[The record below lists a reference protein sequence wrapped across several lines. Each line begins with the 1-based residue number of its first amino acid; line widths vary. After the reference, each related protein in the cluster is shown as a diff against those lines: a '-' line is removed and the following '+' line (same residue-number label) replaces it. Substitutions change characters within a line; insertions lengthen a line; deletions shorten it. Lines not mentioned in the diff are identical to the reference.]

1 MGPRG
6 RAGVLAV
13 ILVLVLAGAYV
24 AVAGGF
30 RLPGPSG
37 PGAGTADAGGVA
49 GGDGTLV
56 DVAGTGDVPEV
67 GALAPDFTA
76 VTLDGDEVTLSEF
89 RGRPVWLTF
98 GATWCASCRVE
109 APDIQAAYEESDDTV
124 VLAVY
129 LSEDADDVRPYVE
142 RLGMTFTHLP
152 DPDAD
157 ALLHRPRGRGE
168 GAEVRGAEPPA
179 DGRGAGRDRGVA
191 EAEGAALSASA
202 PGAPA
207 RAGVASCR
215 HHGRH

>member
-152 DPDAD
+152 DPDERLASRFHVIGVPMHYFIDREGVVRALKFGVLSRPQMD
-157 ALLHRPRGRGE
+157 AEL
-168 GAEVRGAEPPA
+168 AAI
-179 DGRGAGRDRGVA
+179 AG
-191 EAEGAALSASA
+191 
-202 PGAPA
+202 
-207 RAGVASCR
+207 
-215 HHGRH
+215 

>member
-129 LSEDADDVRPYVE
+129 LSEDADDVRP
-142 RLGMTFTHLP
+142 
-152 DPDAD
+152 D

>member
-37 PGAGTADAGGVA
+37 PGAWTADAGGVA

-129 LSEDADDVRPYVE
+129 LSEDAGDVRPYVE

-152 DPDAD
+152 DPDERLASRFHVIGVPMHYFIDREGVVRALKFGVLSRPQMD
-157 ALLHRPRGRGE
+157 AEL
-168 GAEVRGAEPPA
+168 AAI
-179 DGRGAGRDRGVA
+179 AG
-191 EAEGAALSASA
+191 
-202 PGAPA
+202 
-207 RAGVASCR
+207 
-215 HHGRH
+215 

>member
-129 LSEDADDVRPYVE
+129 LSEDAGDVRPYVE

-152 DPDAD
+152 DPDERLASRFHVIGVPMHYFIDREGVVRALKFGVLSRPQMD
-157 ALLHRPRGRGE
+157 AEL
-168 GAEVRGAEPPA
+168 
-179 DGRGAGRDRGVA
+179 
-191 EAEGAALSASA
+191 AAI
-202 PGAPA
+202 A
-207 RAGVASCR
+207 R
-215 HHGRH
+215 

>member
-30 RLPGPSG
+30 RRPGPSG

-152 DPDAD
+152 DPDERLASRFHVIGVPMHYFIDREGVVRALKFGVLSRPQMD
-157 ALLHRPRGRGE
+157 AEL
-168 GAEVRGAEPPA
+168 AAI
-179 DGRGAGRDRGVA
+179 AG
-191 EAEGAALSASA
+191 
-202 PGAPA
+202 
-207 RAGVASCR
+207 
-215 HHGRH
+215 

>member
-129 LSEDADDVRPYVE
+129 LSEDAGDVRPYVE

-152 DPDAD
+152 DPDERLASRFHVIGVPMHYFIDREGVVRALKFGVLSRPQMD
-157 ALLHRPRGRGE
+157 AEL
-168 GAEVRGAEPPA
+168 AAI
-179 DGRGAGRDRGVA
+179 AG
-191 EAEGAALSASA
+191 
-202 PGAPA
+202 
-207 RAGVASCR
+207 
-215 HHGRH
+215 

>member
-56 DVAGTGDVPEV
+56 DMAGTGDVPEV

-152 DPDAD
+152 DPDERLASRFHVIGVPMHYFIDREGVVRALKFGVLSRPQMD
-157 ALLHRPRGRGE
+157 AEL
-168 GAEVRGAEPPA
+168 AAI
-179 DGRGAGRDRGVA
+179 AG
-191 EAEGAALSASA
+191 
-202 PGAPA
+202 
-207 RAGVASCR
+207 
-215 HHGRH
+215 

>member
-56 DVAGTGDVPEV
+56 DMAGTGDVPEV

-129 LSEDADDVRPYVE
+129 LSEDAGDVRPYVE

-152 DPDAD
+152 DPDERLASRFHVIGVPMHYFIDREGVVRALKFGVLSRPQMD
-157 ALLHRPRGRGE
+157 AEL
-168 GAEVRGAEPPA
+168 AAI
-179 DGRGAGRDRGVA
+179 AG
-191 EAEGAALSASA
+191 
-202 PGAPA
+202 
-207 RAGVASCR
+207 
-215 HHGRH
+215 

>member
-152 DPDAD
+152 DPDERLASRFHVIGVPMHYFIDREGVVRALKFGVLSRPQMD
-157 ALLHRPRGRGE
+157 AEL
-168 GAEVRGAEPPA
+168 
-179 DGRGAGRDRGVA
+179 
-191 EAEGAALSASA
+191 AAI
-202 PGAPA
+202 A
-207 RAGVASCR
+207 R
-215 HHGRH
+215 